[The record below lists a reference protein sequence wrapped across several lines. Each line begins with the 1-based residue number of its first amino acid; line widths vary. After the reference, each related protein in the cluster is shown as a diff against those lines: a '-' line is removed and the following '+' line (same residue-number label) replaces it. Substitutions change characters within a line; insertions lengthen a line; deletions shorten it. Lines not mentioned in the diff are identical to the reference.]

1 MSWNNLDPRYPV
13 GRFTEP
19 AIITPDARAGA
30 IATLAELPEQ
40 LRNAVDGLSSAALS
54 TPYREG
60 GWTVRQVV
68 HHIADSHMNALIRVK
83 LSLTEEWPTVKPYD
97 EAAWAKLHDMSAPVE
112 WSLELIEALHARW
125 VMLLQSL
132 NEEQWKRGYKHPES
146 GPTTVE
152 VATLMYAWHS
162 RHHVAHI
169 THLCARENW

>member
-1 MSWNNLDPRYPV
+1 MSSNDLDLRYPV
-13 GRFTEP
+13 GRFTPP
-19 AIITPDARAGA
+19 ATITPDERTGA

-40 LRNAVDGLSSAALS
+40 LRNTVDGLSSAELS

-112 WSLELIEALHARW
+112 WSLELIESMHARW

-132 NEEQWKRGYKHPES
+132 NEEQWQRGYKHPES

-169 THLCARENW
+169 THLRSRENW